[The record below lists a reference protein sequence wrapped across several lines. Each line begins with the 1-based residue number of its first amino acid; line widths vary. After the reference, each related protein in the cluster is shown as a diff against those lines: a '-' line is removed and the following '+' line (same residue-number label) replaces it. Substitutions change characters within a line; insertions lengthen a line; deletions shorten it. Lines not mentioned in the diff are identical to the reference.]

1 MGLSFQWWPTR
12 PSFDTYLILL
22 RFILNPLHLAFIMK
36 NEFSPLQR
44 PNPIFTWINNF
55 TTRYCLFLAIV
66 VLNYYCS
73 HLTSS
78 EFLFTSSLFLEQF
91 YLIVLCMQ
99 VQYLAVP
106 WTLFL
111 WICWEEEQNM
121 HRVKH
126 LPAEAN
132 GLRRPTESEV
142 LLKRAV
148 GCQGEMPVSK

>member
-1 MGLSFQWWPTR
+1 MTWFSHKENLLFLINI
-12 PSFDTYLILL
+12 YLILL

-44 PNPIFTWINNF
+44 PNAIFTWINNF

-111 WICWEEEQNM
+111 WICWGG
-121 HRVKH
+121 
-126 LPAEAN
+126 AEHTQSKASAS
-132 GLRRPTESEV
+132 GSQ
-142 LLKRAV
+142 RA
-148 GCQGEMPVSK
+148 